1 MNLVLAKTVHV
12 VLEGRKINGAVKL
25 RNTEYYFRVD
35 QQKIAEDLKPGMLAF
50 SSDGQLVYILEV
62 IDDRTPE
69 EEATYT
75 GVLTKIFDEDPAI
88 KSGGKAIE
96 QQKDSA
102 FEKIV
107 YTGIIVE
114 LVEKKFKKTD
124 KNLKFKSSEKINEKV
139 SKGDIVPI
147 VLHTKDGR
155 KEKLYVLVQR
165 IIENASQKQRLMNT
179 RRRPV
184 SWLYKKTD
192 KGYKKMKYADV
203 VKEHKKVE
211 KAKSSTLQK
220 GNRQS
225 EAIKNGKAR
234 KGADKEFNRSVHD
247 FVIRKRKD

>member
-1 MNLVLAKTVHV
+1 MLAKTVHV
-12 VLEGRKINGAVKL
+12 VLKDRKINGAVKL

-50 SSDGQLVYILEV
+50 SSDGQLVYVVEV

-69 EEATYT
+69 EEGAYT
-75 GVLTKIFDEDPAI
+75 GVLTKIFNEYPVI
-88 KSGGKAIE
+88 KSGEKTIE
-96 QQKDSA
+96 RQQLSA
-102 FEKIV
+102 FEKVV
-107 YTGIIVE
+107 YTGLIVE
-114 LVEKKFKKTD
+114 LVGKKFKRTEQ
-124 KNLKFKSSEKINEKV
+124 NLKFKSSEKINGKV

-147 VLHTKDGR
+147 VLQTKDGR

-203 VKEHKKVE
+203 VNEYKEIKRM
-211 KAKSSTLQK
+211 KSSNVQK
-220 GNRQS
+220 ERKQS
-225 EAIKNGKAR
+225 EGSKNKKGR
-234 KGADKEFNRSVHD
+234 KEADKEFNRSVHD

>member
-1 MNLVLAKTVHV
+1 MILVLAKTVHV
-12 VLEGRKINGAVKL
+12 VLEKRKISGAVKL

-50 SSDGQLVYILEV
+50 SSDGQLVYVLEV

-69 EEATYT
+69 EEAAYT

-88 KSGGKAIE
+88 KSGEKVIE
-96 QQKDSA
+96 QQKVSE
-102 FEKIV
+102 FEKII

-114 LVEKKFKKTD
+114 LVDKKFKRTD
-124 KNLKFKSSEKINEKV
+124 KNLKFKSSEKVYEKI

-165 IIENASQKQRLMNT
+165 IIENASQKQRFMNT

-211 KAKSSTLQK
+211 KAKSSIMQK

-225 EAIKNGKAR
+225 EVSKNEKAR
-234 KGADKEFNRSVHD
+234 KGADKEFNRAVHD

>member
-1 MNLVLAKTVHV
+1 MILVLAKTVHV
-12 VLEGRKINGAVKL
+12 VLEKRKISGAVKL

-35 QQKIAEDLKPGMLAF
+35 QQKISEDLKPGMLAF
-50 SSDGQLVYILEV
+50 SSDGQLVYVLEV

-69 EEATYT
+69 EEAAYT

-88 KSGGKAIE
+88 KSGEKAIE
-96 QQKDSA
+96 QQKRSA
-102 FEKIV
+102 FEKVV

-114 LVEKKFKKTD
+114 LVDKKFKRTD
-124 KNLKFKSSEKINEKV
+124 KNLKFKSSEKINDKI

-147 VLHTKDGR
+147 ILHTKDGR

-165 IIENASQKQRLMNT
+165 IIENASQKQRFINT

-184 SWLYKKTD
+184 SWLYKKTE

-203 VKEHKKVE
+203 VKEHKEVK
-211 KAKSSTLQK
+211 KTKSPTMPK
-220 GNRQS
+220 ENRQS
-225 EAIKNGKAR
+225 ESVKKGKAR
-234 KGADKEFNRSVHD
+234 DGADKEFNREVHD